1 MATLSLSPVS
11 FDEELLRSTLA
22 QGGACAGSFE
32 HLLAIAGRVSLA
44 AKQYLPVDP
53 EQDRMVFILKGAAKL
68 EVQVKPCAC
77 SCSGSQRKD
86 GAHGQVL
93 SFHFPGDFVPVLRRP
108 DAQAHLA
115 ALTPLECLIFP
126 THALLNIAAGDSA
139 MLRIVLARA
148 FQAVDA
154 GRSGMIRLASA
165 SASER
170 LEEFLR
176 AMAVKI
182 TGWSKGPCEFSLPMS
197 RREIA
202 DHLGLTIETVSRQFA
217 ALRDAGVIETEGRS
231 LVRLL
236 GT

>member
-1 MATLSLSPVS
+1 MATLSPSPVS
-11 FDEELLRSTLA
+11 PDEELLRSTLA
-22 QGGACAGSFE
+22 QGGASADSFE
-32 HLLAIAGRVSLA
+32 QVLAIAERISLR
-44 AKQYLPVDP
+44 AKQYLPTDP
-53 EQDRMVFILKGAAKL
+53 DQERMVFILKGSAKL

-77 SCSGSQRKD
+77 SCSGSKRKE
-86 GAHGQVL
+86 GVHGQVL

-115 ALTPLECLIFP
+115 ALTPLECLVFP
-126 THALLNIAAGDSA
+126 THALLNIAASDSA

-154 GRSGMIRLASA
+154 GRSGMIQLASA
-165 SASER
+165 TASER

-176 AMAVKI
+176 AMATRI
-182 TGWSKGPCEFSLPMS
+182 TGWTKGPCEFPLPMS

-217 ALRDAGVIETEGRS
+217 ALREAGVIETEGRS
-231 LVRLL
+231 LVRLVA
-236 GT
+236 G